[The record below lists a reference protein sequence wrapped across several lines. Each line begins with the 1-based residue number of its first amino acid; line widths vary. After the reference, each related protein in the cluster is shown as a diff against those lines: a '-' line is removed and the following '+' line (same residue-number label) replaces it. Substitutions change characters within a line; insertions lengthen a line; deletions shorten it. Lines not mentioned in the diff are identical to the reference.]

1 MIDEKIAGMRD
12 QTRVFMS
19 PMRSST
25 LKGDRFKGLMTQYR
39 LSILIL
45 IVAMVVVWIIA
56 QAWGSVDDRQVA
68 AQRIEAM
75 VNINAGDPKLA
86 EKSEQPNLRSENKPQ
101 NAFDTEQM
109 ASHDKNDT
117 DSIANNVFIKEKN
130 VKHT

>member
-1 MIDEKIAGMRD
+1 
-12 QTRVFMS
+12 
-19 PMRSST
+19 
-25 LKGDRFKGLMTQYR
+25 MTQYR